1 MVGRP
6 EERAPRPWWPRG
18 HERPRA
24 VVLVEPP
31 GGGERHLLGAE
42 RLHGVK
48 ALPAAL
54 EQDANEVDDD
64 VGVAHGGFDRSS
76 VPHVGL
82 HRVNLADPAEP
93 LYFMKA
99 PSSTLNP
106 GETIV
111 APAGQGK
118 IVYEGELAIVIG
130 QRAKAVSEDAALAH
144 VFGYTCCNDV
154 TAAEVLNRDASFAQW
169 VRAKSYDSFCPLGPC
184 IATGLDPSKL
194 IVKTWLDGQ
203 LSQDYPVADIRF
215 NVPRLVSLLSHDM
228 TLEPGDVILCGTSV
242 GVGSMKPGST
252 VEIEIEGIGKLS
264 NSFEAQ
270 KETS

>member
-1 MVGRP
+1 MSMPPRWVRFEHEHDIGFGTLSGDVIQVH
-6 EERAPRPWWPRG
+6 EGDMFDAPRATARTLMLPTVRLLAPV
-18 HERPRA
+18 RPGK
-24 VVLVEPP
+24 VL
-31 GGGERHLLGAE
+31 
-42 RLHGVK
+42 
-48 ALPAAL
+48 ALWNNFHALAAKL
-54 EQDANEVDDD
+54 
-64 VGVAHGGFDRSS
+64 
-76 VPHVGL
+76 
-82 HRVNLADPAEP
+82 NLADPAEP

-106 GETIV
+106 GESIV

-130 QRAKAVSEDAALAH
+130 QRAKAVSEDAALDH

-154 TAAEVLNRDASFAQW
+154 TAAEVLNRDATFAQW

-194 IVKTWLDGQ
+194 VVKTWLDGQ
-203 LSQDYPVADIRF
+203 LRQDYPVADIRF
-215 NVPRLVSLLSHDM
+215 NVPCLVSLLSHDM

-242 GVGSMKPGST
+242 GVGSMKPGSQ

-264 NSFEAQ
+264 NRFEAA
-270 KETS
+270 KASS